1 MTTSPR
7 GDMFAFSE
15 NFPHEDFYMQQA
27 RKNGGELGAKDP
39 STGSAGFIATIAA
52 MAHAKSIV
60 EIGTGSGVGALWLFD
75 GADKECSITSIDSDR
90 ENSIGAKS
98 ILEEAGYSQHRF
110 RFITGNA
117 LEVVNKLAD
126 ATYDL
131 VVIRVA
137 ENLVDLIQESL
148 RLLKGSGVLIIDN
161 ILDGG
166 RVADPTQRDFE
177 SISRRD
183 AIKSIKED
191 SRWRSAL
198 APLGGGLLLAVKI
211 DE

>member
-1 MTTSPR
+1 MTTNPR

-15 NFPHEDFYMQQA
+15 NYPHEDFYMQQA

-39 STGSAGFIATIAA
+39 STGSAGFISTIAT
-52 MAHAKSIV
+52 MVHAKSIV

-75 GADKECSITSIDSDR
+75 GADKECSITSIDTDR
-90 ENSIGAKS
+90 ENSIGAKG

-110 RFITGNA
+110 RFITGNG

-137 ENLVDLIQESL
+137 EDLVDLIQESL
-148 RLLKGSGVLIIDN
+148 RLLKDSGVLIIDN
-161 ILDGG
+161 VLDGG

-191 SRWRSAL
+191 SRWRSTIV
-198 APLGGGLLLAVKI
+198 PIGGGLVLAVKI